1 MKWYIVW
8 AKLSLLTGGS
18 TPNASQARRMTFF
31 GWGATH
37 GILALGMYSI
47 GYAAR
52 VFSAKP
58 KAPSYY
64 LAYILDFGI
73 I

>member
-8 AKLSLLTGGS
+8 AKLSLLIGGS
-18 TPNASQARRMTFF
+18 TPNASQAKRMTFF
-31 GWGATH
+31 AWGATH

-52 VFSAKP
+52 VFSAKS
-58 KAPSYY
+58 KVSNHYSA
-64 LAYILDFGI
+64 IIRDFGI